1 MRATM
6 WDDPSRSTGFRGGGT
21 CVYLAAA
28 LLAFLLAAA
37 PAAPVGGISAVLLAQ
52 EPESVQEMDESP
64 ALQQLPRQDSA
75 ASDTVGSRRDGPVPL
90 HPEAEE
96 AIGRLRSPW
105 CPGFM
110 LEVCPSPQA
119 AAFRDTLRMLAQQ
132 GIESDSLVEWTIARY
147 GEEWRALPQAQGT
160 GLLAWIIPPTVLIL
174 GVGIV
179 IVVLRRLRKTSEG
192 YRPGEA
198 PELSEED
205 EERLQ
210 KALEELDWEGR

>member
-6 WDDPSRSTGFRGGGT
+6 WDDPSGSTSFRGGRS
-21 CVYLAAA
+21 CASLLVLFLA
-28 LLAFLLAAA
+28 LLLA
-37 PAAPVGGISAVLLAQ
+37 PASFPEASGGTAVLRAQ
-52 EPESVQEMDESP
+52 EPESVERRGESP
-64 ALQQLPRQDSA
+64 ALQQLPQRDSA
-75 ASDTVGSRRDGPVPL
+75 AADTAGSRDGPVPL

-110 LEVCPSPQA
+110 LEVCPSPDA
-119 AAFRDTLRMLAQQ
+119 AAFRDSLRMLANQ
-132 GIESDSLVEWTIARY
+132 GVEADSLVEWTLARY
-147 GEEWRALPQAQGT
+147 GEEWRALPQARGT
-160 GLLAWIIPPTVLIL
+160 GLLAWIIPPAVLVL
-174 GVGIV
+174 GAGIV

-198 PELSEED
+198 PELSDEE

-210 KALEELDWEGR
+210 EALRELDWEGR